1 MFRRLISS
9 IAICAAVACSNGGG
23 AGGCGFSVGGTD
35 APRRFVSIATGGTG
49 GVYYPYGGGI
59 AKILNEN
66 LSSVRATAE
75 VTAASVDNLKL
86 IRDQR
91 ADIAFTFADTLDDAV
106 RGRGAFQAGAV
117 PVASLA
123 VLYDNYMHVVT
134 LQTSRVRALEDLR
147 GAVVSTGSPGSG
159 TEVLALR
166 LLRAAGLD
174 PDRDLRRQGLGVS
187 ESVEALKDGKVD
199 AFFWGGGIPTPAVQD
214 LAHTPGISL
223 RMVPTGHFVP
233 ALVKEFGAVYTSRDA
248 APGAYRGMEGP
259 ASMVVSSNV
268 LVVHQSMD
276 EQLAYDITRLMF
288 EKKDVLASI
297 HPEARNLTLETAAVG
312 SPAPYHAGAI
322 RFYREKGV
330 WKP

>member
-1 MFRRLISS
+1 MFRRLLSA
-9 IAICAAVACSNGGG
+9 IAIGASVACSDG
-23 AGGCGFSVGGTD
+23 ATSVPGTD
-35 APRRFVSIATGGTG
+35 APRRFVTIATGGTG

-66 LSSVRATAE
+66 LPHVRATAE

-91 ADIAFTFADTLDDAV
+91 ADVAFTFADTLDDAV
-106 RGRGAFQAGAV
+106 RGRGAFQASGAV
-117 PVASLA
+117 PAASLA
-123 VLYDNYMHVVT
+123 VLYANYMHVVT
-134 LQTSRVRALEDLR
+134 RQSSRIRALADLR

-159 TEVLALR
+159 TEVLAVR

-214 LAHTPGISL
+214 LAYTSGIAL
-223 RMVPTGHFVP
+223 RMVPTGHLVP
-233 ALVKEFGAVYTSRDA
+233 ALVKEFGAVYTSRDVPA
-248 APGAYRGMEGP
+248 GAYRGMDGVV
-259 ASMVVSSNV
+259 SMVASSNV

-276 EQLAYDITRLMF
+276 EQLAYDRS
-288 EKKDVLASI
+288 E
-297 HPEARNLTLETAAVG
+297 ERRVG
-312 SPAPYHAGAI
+312 KECGT
-322 RFYREKGV
+322 
-330 WKP
+330 